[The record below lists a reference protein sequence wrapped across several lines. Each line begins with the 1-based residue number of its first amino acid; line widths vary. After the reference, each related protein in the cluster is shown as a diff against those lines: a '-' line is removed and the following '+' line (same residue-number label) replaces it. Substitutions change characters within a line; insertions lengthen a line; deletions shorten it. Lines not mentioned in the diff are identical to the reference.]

1 MIAQLK
7 GILLDHTL
15 DTAVVDVH
23 GVGFEVLIPVSTAE
37 KLPPLDREVTLFTS
51 MAVRE
56 DAITLYGFATRQEKR
71 LFETIVNSVKGF
83 GPRMAL
89 GVLSAMPISSLCQ
102 AIASEDLKTLSKISG
117 VGKKSAAQ
125 LVLDLKGHLTEFGDA
140 GGVVAHVS
148 SANGAGELSSS
159 AQDAVKA
166 LETLGYKH
174 DDADKAIREVLA
186 AAEGAELATSALI
199 TRALSKFRG

>member
-71 LFETIVNSVKGF
+71 FFETIVNTVKGF

-89 GVLSAMPISSLCQ
+89 GVLSAMPIAALCQ

-125 LVLDLKGHLTEFGDA
+125 LVLDLKGHLADFGEVGVA
-140 GGVVAHVS
+140 GP
-148 SANGAGELSSS
+148 SASAAGNGELGVS

-174 DDADKAIREVLA
+174 DDADRAIREILA
-186 AAEGAELATSALI
+186 VSDGVELSTSALI
-199 TRALSKFRG
+199 TRALGKFRG